1 MGFTLSPAAHTMEA
15 MSTQISVRLNDRVVA
30 ELDALVASGA
40 AKSRA
45 ELVESALERE
55 LRRRLYEREV
65 EILIAEKAAG
75 RGEDP
80 ELEAWTKEAAQRFA
94 MDD

>member
-1 MGFTLSPAAHTMEA
+1 

-45 ELVESALERE
+45 ELVESALEAE
-55 LRRRLYEREV
+55 LRKRLYQRDADIYREQ
-65 EILIAEKAAG
+65 
-75 RGEDP
+75 GEDP
-80 ELEAWTKEAAQRFA
+80 ELAGINDWLRERTHPS

>member
-1 MGFTLSPAAHTMEA
+1 

-65 EILIAEKAAG
+65 EMLMAQKASGVPEDDDLAGLAEWA
-75 RGEDP
+75 RTRTYPD
-80 ELEAWTKEAAQRFA
+80 L
-94 MDD
+94 D

>member
-1 MGFTLSPAAHTMEA
+1 

-45 ELVESALERE
+45 ELVESALEAE
-55 LRRRLYEREV
+55 LRKRLYQRDA
-65 EILIAEKAAG
+65 EIYRDL
-75 RGEDP
+75 GEDP
-80 ELEAWTKEAAQRFA
+80 ELAG
-94 MDD
+94 MDDWLRERTHPSLDD

>member
-1 MGFTLSPAAHTMEA
+1 

-55 LRRRLYEREV
+55 LRRRLYAKEV
-65 EILIAEKAAG
+65 EDLIARKASGVSQDDDLAG
-75 RGEDP
+75 LAEWARTRTFPD
-80 ELEAWTKEAAQRFA
+80 L
-94 MDD
+94 D

>member
-1 MGFTLSPAAHTMEA
+1 
-15 MSTQISVRLNDRVVA
+15 MSTQISVRINDRVVS

-55 LRRRLYEREV
+55 LRRRLYAKEV
-65 EILIAEKAAG
+65 EELIARKASGVPEDDDLAG
-75 RGEDP
+75 LAEWARTRTFPD
-80 ELEAWTKEAAQRFA
+80 L
-94 MDD
+94 D

>member
-1 MGFTLSPAAHTMEA
+1 
-15 MSTQISVRLNDRVVA
+15 MSTQISVRLNDRIVT

-55 LRRRLYEREV
+55 LRRRLYAQEV
-65 EILIAEKAAG
+65 ENLIAGKAAG
-75 RGEDP
+75 GLKDDDLEGLAKWASTRSYP
-80 ELEAWTKEAAQRFA
+80 EL
-94 MDD
+94 D

>member
-1 MGFTLSPAAHTMEA
+1 

-45 ELVESALERE
+45 ELVESALETE
-55 LRRRLYEREV
+55 LRRRIYQRDADIYRV
-65 EILIAEKAAG
+65 Q
-75 RGEDP
+75 GEDP
-80 ELEAWTKEAAQRFA
+80 DLAGLEEWAKRRTYPQLG
-94 MDD
+94 D

>member
-1 MGFTLSPAAHTMEA
+1 
-15 MSTQISVRLNDRVVA
+15 MSTQISVRLTDRVVS

-55 LRRRLYEREV
+55 LRRRLYAREV
-65 EILIAEKAAG
+65 EDLIAAKAAG
-75 RGEDP
+75 GHPDP
-80 ELEAWTKEAAQRFA
+80 ELDAWVSEAAKRFTL
-94 MDD
+94 DD

>member
-1 MGFTLSPAAHTMEA
+1 

-45 ELVESALERE
+45 ELVESALEAE
-55 LRRRLYEREV
+55 LRKRLYQRDAEIYREQ
-65 EILIAEKAAG
+65 
-75 RGEDP
+75 GEDP
-80 ELEAWTKEAAQRFA
+80 ELAGVNDWLRVRAYPSS
-94 MDD
+94 DD